1 MKRKLALLGACLLLV
16 ASCSSAPQQKVSV
29 TPAPEAPEPGNLP
42 AQTLE
47 PSECGLFLWT
57 QGTPRRF
64 IFFSRAA
71 SGQAIA
77 MLEVGKQEQLT
88 LAAQR
93 GDLFGQF
100 MTEMDYAMSGDGAVF
115 LHLTPGESV
124 EGGQKISSGRI
135 ELLDA
140 GGWSTIIPVVGV
152 RACQPDPE

>member
-1 MKRKLALLGACLLLV
+1 M
-16 ASCSSAPQQKVSV
+16 
-29 TPAPEAPEPGNLP
+29 
-42 AQTLE
+42 
-47 PSECGLFLWT
+47 WT

-77 MLEVGKQEQLT
+77 MLEAGKQEQLT

-115 LHLTPGESV
+115 LHLMPGESV